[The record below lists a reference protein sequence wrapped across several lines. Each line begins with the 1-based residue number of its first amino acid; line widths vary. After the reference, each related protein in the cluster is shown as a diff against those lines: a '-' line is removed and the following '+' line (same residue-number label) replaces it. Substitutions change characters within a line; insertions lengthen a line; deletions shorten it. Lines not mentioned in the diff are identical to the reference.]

1 MLGKLFKHEFK
12 ETGKLLI
19 PLNLVIIC
27 YTLIGAIMLG
37 SRLFDDDHFALLAA
51 SSLVLYI
58 LSIFAIF
65 IVTFIF
71 FTVRFYKT
79 MYSSQG
85 YLTHTLPVSTG
96 SIIHTKVLVSVFW
109 VVVTMAVTGFSI
121 FAMVATTVR
130 AHLSYDNLSYDSFQN
145 FFIEFNEEFGMS
157 FGSFLLPIMLLTIV
171 GCFEGMLTVYASLSI
186 GQLFNQYRILAA
198 IVTYV
203 IIHIAVNVMGTVTM
217 FVTEFSAMDSL
228 FMAEEFSDSV
238 FGSFYHTLFSVS
250 NIEHIILCVIFYAV
264 LYFLTTRKLNLE

>member
-27 YTLIGAIMLG
+27 YTVIGAIMLG

-51 SSLVLYI
+51 SSLILYI

-109 VVVTMAVTGFSI
+109 VVVTMAVTMFSV
-121 FAMVATTVR
+121 FAMVAVTIRT
-130 AHLSYDNLSYDSFQN
+130 HLSYDSFN
-145 FFIEFNEEFGMS
+145 SFFMEFFMEFNEEFGMS
-157 FGSFLLPIMLLTIV
+157 FGSFLLPIMLLIIV

-203 IIHIAVNVMGTVTM
+203 IIHIAVNIMGTVTM
-217 FVTEFSAMDSL
+217 FITEFSAMDSL
-228 FMAEEFSDSV
+228 FIAEEFSDSV
-238 FGSFYHTLFSVS
+238 LGSFYHTLFSVS
-250 NIEHIILCVIFYAV
+250 NIEHIILCIIFYAV